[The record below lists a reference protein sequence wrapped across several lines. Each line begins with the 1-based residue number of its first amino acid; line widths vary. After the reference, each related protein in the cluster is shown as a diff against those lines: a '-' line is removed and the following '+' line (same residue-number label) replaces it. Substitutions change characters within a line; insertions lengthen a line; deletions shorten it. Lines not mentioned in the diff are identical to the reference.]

1 MEEVGSKSSGKS
13 VPESGL
19 ELLSAHS
26 LLKGCQSHV
35 VHQHFSLKVSHWH
48 LAKW

>member
-1 MEEVGSKSSGKS
+1 MEKGGSKSGDKS

-19 ELLSAHS
+19 EPVSTDS
-26 LLKGCQSHV
+26 LLKGFQIHV
-35 VHQHFSLKVSHWH
+35 VLRHFIFEISHWD

>member
-19 ELLSAHS
+19 ELLSTDS
-26 LLKGCQSHV
+26 LLKGFQFHV
-35 VHQHFSLKVSHWH
+35 VHQHFIFEISHWD